1 MCIRAIQYQYNC
13 RGFHG
18 YASRISRSL
27 YSRHLRSTL
36 QSFTSNAGRFER
48 QCDITVGL
56 FVRNTDSELPP
67 AVCSGSAYSSNSCM
81 SAFIAISLEVD
92 L

>member
-18 YASRISRSL
+18 YASRISNPSYL
-27 YSRHLRSTL
+27 GIWSTL
-36 QSFTSNAGRFER
+36 SPSRRTQEGSKDNAVLRLDSSLETP
-48 QCDITVGL
+48 TVNFPPL
-56 FVRNTDSELPP
+56 FVP
-67 AVCSGSAYSSNSCM
+67 VSAYSSNSCM
-81 SAFIAISLEVD
+81 SAFAAISLEVD